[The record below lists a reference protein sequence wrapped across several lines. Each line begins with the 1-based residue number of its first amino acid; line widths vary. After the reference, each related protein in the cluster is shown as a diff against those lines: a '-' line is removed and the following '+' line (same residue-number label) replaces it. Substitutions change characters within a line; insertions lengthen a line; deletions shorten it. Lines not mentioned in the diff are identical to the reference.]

1 MADVPNT
8 LTLRL
13 CDTAAL
19 RRRFKG
25 EKRRL
30 AISRGSRRRYS
41 RLRFVESLTHAG
53 VGETRASTSRN
64 MSTRCLMS
72 RIDSAAI

>member
-30 AISRGSRRRYS
+30 AISRRSRSSRSHLKCATWASNLRLNTPAQRY
-41 RLRFVESLTHAG
+41 G
-53 VGETRASTSRN
+53 
-64 MSTRCLMS
+64 
-72 RIDSAAI
+72 